1 MFPQPDD
8 PPACRTK
15 GTFDGGVALSVAAKF
30 GEPICAVA
38 ARLATVLRAPMP
50 KAPVHEDRNAFTSK
64 NEIGMPSHRLVP
76 APAGNSG
83 GAEDACQLQLRVFVA
98 ARADRGHHLA
108 ALLLAEHVGH
118 GGTLSDPATVVMPP
132 RSEKS
137 VRSLSESLHAHTIG
151 CATGERATISRTPVA
166 ARGCCRSCP
175 PVPNRRTVR
184 AGDRPGCRPTPRH
197 GSRVGG
203 TLRAPGRL
211 QWLAEAWVGGPFAAP
226 RARRSTRERE
236 RGQHMRTRRI
246 GGRVRRARG
255 QHPKVSATRNWYDA
269 PLTRPKV
276 GRSLRE
282 RRPNRR

>member
-1 MFPQPDD
+1 MKE
-8 PPACRTK
+8 RTK
-15 GTFDGGVALSVAAKF
+15 KVKEIFYYSLERIRHYAPHALQQYSRTA
-30 GEPICAVA
+30 E
-38 ARLATVLRAPMP
+38 ARLEPAWQRFDHIQLSPMGRKWPAIRRSLRAL
-50 KAPVHEDRNAFTSK
+50 KRISSLTLEAKS
-64 NEIGMPSHRLVP
+64 
-76 APAGNSG
+76 
-83 GAEDACQLQLRVFVA
+83 
-98 ARADRGHHLA
+98 ARAPLTPRD
-108 ALLLAEHVGH
+108 
-118 GGTLSDPATVVMPP
+118 PP
-132 RSEKS
+132 RSALTTTNWK
-137 VRSLSESLHAHTIG
+137 R
-151 CATGERATISRTPVA
+151 ATGGRATISRTPVS

-203 TLRAPGRL
+203 TVRAPGRL